1 MARFLIEVP
10 HEPDAIACAHV
21 VEIFLKTGSHFLAK
35 ADWGCKDG
43 DHKAWFIADV
53 DDKDQA
59 RSIVP
64 PTYRSQARIV
74 QLNTWTM
81 DEINEI
87 YRYHKVK

>member
-10 HEPDAIACAHV
+10 HEPDVIACAHV
-21 VEIFLKTGSHFLAK
+21 VEIFLKTGSHFLAN

-74 QLNTWTM
+74 QLNKWTM

>member
-10 HEPDAIACAHV
+10 HEPDVIACSHV
-21 VEIFLKTGSHFLAK
+21 VEIFLKTGSHFLAN

-74 QLNTWTM
+74 QLNKWTM

-87 YRYHKVK
+87 KRYHKVK